1 MYGTTAG
8 KVAIAKNEM
17 TTNQACCNLIIDET
31 KADYNFV
38 YYSIAHNYKKLSSLA
53 NGGAQQNLNAGIIKD
68 FEISLPP
75 LSIQKEI
82 ASILIPL
89 DDKIE
94 NNKKINH
101 HLEEIA
107 QTIFDN
113 YYLCEDNIVKKLGS
127 LGKIQ
132 SSKRIFAKEYQS
144 EGIPFYRG
152 KEISLLSNNEN
163 FNPELYISN
172 TRYNELREHNPVP
185 KNSDILI
192 TSVGTI
198 GNVLLVNKSHLPFYF
213 KDGNVTWIHSIRNEI
228 ICSEYIYLW
237 LKSEYGQQEI
247 LKSTIGSTQSAL
259 TISAIEKFN
268 IAIPKKDSLN
278 NFQATV
284 APILQSIERNSSEI
298 QKLISFRDTLLP
310 KLLSGEISVTQATK

>member
-1 MYGTTAG
+1 M
-8 KVAIAKNEM
+8 
-17 TTNQACCNLIIDET
+17 
-31 KADYNFV
+31 
-38 YYSIAHNYKKLSSLA
+38 
-53 NGGAQQNLNAGIIKD
+53 
-68 FEISLPP
+68 
-75 LSIQKEI
+75 
-82 ASILIPL
+82 
-89 DDKIE
+89 
-94 NNKKINH
+94 
-101 HLEEIA
+101 
-107 QTIFDN
+107 
-113 YYLCEDNIVKKLGS
+113 
-127 LGKIQ
+127 
-132 SSKRIFAKEYQS
+132 
-144 EGIPFYRG
+144 
-152 KEISLLSNNEN
+152 LSNNEN

-268 IAIPKKDSLN
+268 IAIPKKDNLN